1 MYVDQL
7 VFGVGPYLAGTI
19 FILGSILRYERGQY
33 TWRAMSS
40 QMLHNTRTY
49 RVGNLL
55 FHIGIL
61 SLFLG
66 HLIGLLTPQA
76 IYHAVGITTS
86 TKQILSMVV
95 GGLFGT
101 LTLAGVS
108 IILWRRFAVAA
119 VRVNSAPMDNFIL
132 LLLTLQLLTGFFT
145 IYVSRNHL
153 GGEVMTEMATWAQH
167 IVTFRGGAWT
177 HLVDVPWPS
186 KMHIGLGLLMF
197 ASFPF
202 SRLVHIW
209 SWPWAYLRRNYQV
222 VRAR

>member
-1 MYVDQL
+1 RRSARRHGQDLAGRARELRCGVRAQEPRPRRRRRGASRALGHRARAPRLAGRTRSAARPSPGPHGIGRHATPAPHRGRQALGGSGMYVDQL

-101 LTLAGVS
+101 LTLAGV
-108 IILWRRFAVAA
+108 
-119 VRVNSAPMDNFIL
+119 
-132 LLLTLQLLTGFFT
+132 
-145 IYVSRNHL
+145 
-153 GGEVMTEMATWAQH
+153 
-167 IVTFRGGAWT
+167 
-177 HLVDVPWPS
+177 
-186 KMHIGLGLLMF
+186 
-197 ASFPF
+197 
-202 SRLVHIW
+202 
-209 SWPWAYLRRNYQV
+209 
-222 VRAR
+222 